1 MFVFIR
7 RSTFDVRCSF
17 FKYLY
22 KVSLTGT
29 YIVRHPSQQS
39 IDQDIRTLREIIPQ
53 LVDQL
58 SLDEDVDITTWQA
71 LIDKKLLPKLA
82 PDFPL
87 VASICGG
94 GSSGKSSLFN
104 ALIQDNIS
112 PTGGTAGINRRILMS
127 GNVDSFSDGN
137 RFEDLFNTFGF
148 RPELLMDKNDL
159 IRQGDARYVLNT
171 QTPSNLILLDTPDFD
186 TGLKGTYLNREVA
199 KQALEVSDVLVYIF
213 TNANYNNRDNTDFI
227 SEILTGIG
235 TRKCFLVYR
244 VYASYSD
251 EEILA
256 HAGTVAEN
264 LYGSDAADQ
273 VLGIFRADEDNRV
286 AVDERFMEI
295 LPMGDDGV
303 PLMDALAHLDR
314 QKIRLELM
322 SSILMDVLDQAGEI
336 LNRSGVSL
344 LELGLYRNALQT
356 WQSHCVHQALKRFP
370 MDIVLKRF
378 MEIWRRTDPSHI
390 RWMRKAGN
398 IIDLPIRAAVKT
410 VKWIRGREP
419 LLQGSEEN
427 GPERYSEET
436 MDDFLTAANDLWRK
450 FIDSEISVSLSKT
463 DPVAEEMFEAYQGI
477 EAHYSP
483 FAKGSPHQ
491 MRVSANGALLFN
503 VRAHPSIISKETLS
517 GSGEWRSAITSIL
530 SSTEK
535 LLDTSGQIDRDLEAL
550 VETFRNRMNLLSKIG
565 QTFSAFLNVLPATVA
580 VTYILSTG
588 DPVGAAGIKVKLTGL
603 FGLKDLYAL
612 VALPATTGLR
622 TADRAQLEALI
633 GPIAETWLNHKL
645 EVIQAIFQDTIS
657 GETLAKADRIYSDA
671 DGHIADLNRVL
682 ENCRA
687 YTGHVVGSRRK
698 NEF

>member
-1 MFVFIR
+1 M
-7 RSTFDVRCSF
+7 FDVRRSSF
-17 FKYLY
+17 KITLY
-22 KVSLTGT
+22 CIIIGT
-29 YIVRHPSQQS
+29 YIVRLPSQQP
-39 IDQDIRTLREIIPQ
+39 IDQEIRTLRELVPQ

-58 SLDEDVDITTWQA
+58 RLDQDADITTWQA

-112 PTGGTAGINRRILMS
+112 PTGGTAGINRRILIS
-127 GNVDSFSDGN
+127 GNADCFSDSN
-137 RFEDLFNTFGF
+137 RFEDLFKAFGF
-148 RPELLMDKNDL
+148 RPKPLMDKNDL
-159 IRQGDARYVLNT
+159 IQQGNARYVLNT
-171 QTPSNLILLDTPDFD
+171 QTPSKLILLDTPDFD
-186 TGLKGTYLNREVA
+186 TGLKGTYHNREVA
-199 KQALEVSDVLVYIF
+199 RQALEVSDVLIYIF

-244 VYASYSD
+244 VYASYTD

-264 LYGSDAADQ
+264 LYGRDAVDQ
-273 VLGIFRADEDNRV
+273 VLGTYRADEDNRV
-286 AVDERFMEI
+286 AADEEFMDV
-295 LPMGDDGV
+295 LPVGDGGV
-303 PLMDALAHLDR
+303 SLTDALANLDR
-314 QKIRLELM
+314 QKIRLDLM
-322 SSILMDVLDQAGEI
+322 FSILMDVLEQAGEI
-336 LNRSGVSL
+336 SSRAGVSL

-378 MEIWRRTDPSHI
+378 MEIWHRTDPSHI

-419 LLQGSEEN
+419 LLPSSEEN
-427 GPERYSEET
+427 VQVRYSEET

-450 FIDSEISVSLSKT
+450 FIDSEISVSLAKT
-463 DPVAEEMFEAYQGI
+463 DPVAKEMREAYQGI
-477 EAHYSP
+477 EAQYNP
-483 FAKGSPHQ
+483 LTKGSPHR
-491 MRVSANGALLFN
+491 MRVSSNGRLLFI
-503 VRAHPSIISKETLS
+503 VRAHPSILDKETLS
-517 GSGEWRSAITSIL
+517 GSGEWRLAITSIL
-530 SSTEK
+530 SGTEK
-535 LLDTSGQIDRDLEAL
+535 LLDTSGQIDRDLEKL
-550 VETFRNRMNLLSKIG
+550 VETFRKRMNLLSKIG

-588 DPVGAAGIKVKLTGL
+588 DPVGAAGIKVKLSGL

-612 VALPATTGLR
+612 VALPATSGLR
-622 TADRAQLEALI
+622 TADQVQLEALI

-645 EVIQAIFQDTIS
+645 EVIQTIFQDTIS
-657 GETLAKADRIYSDA
+657 GETLAKANRIYSEA
-671 DGHIADLNRVL
+671 DRHITDLNRVL
-682 ENCRA
+682 ESCKA
-687 YTGHVVGSRRK
+687 YTSHVVGSRR
-698 NEF
+698 